1 MRVLIILLFAT
12 IVAADISGQENR
24 SATELAKE
32 NIAEY
37 LSRKLFSGK
46 NYLPESFQVLKSFE
60 APFKTNITW
69 TIGHEF
75 SVTESSVS
83 ANEKRK
89 KSRYGFLFYL
99 DKKMTVLRAESYEVR

>member
-1 MRVLIILLFAT
+1 VPITLLFSV
-12 IVAADISGQENR
+12 IFAANINAQENR

-32 NIAEY
+32 NIADY
-37 LSRKLFSGK
+37 LSRKIFSGK
-46 NYLPESFQVLKSFE
+46 NYIPETFQVLKSFK
-60 APFKTNITW
+60 APFKTNIAW

-75 SVTESSVS
+75 SVAESSTF